1 MDILSML
8 QGDNGAPS
16 DLIKAIIA
24 GDQTGRELT
33 DQLSNGPALK
43 PESLD
48 PVLKTLQF
56 QLKHLVLHNMIPKK
70 SVYNTVHEYLQLV
83 KYGEEVGI
91 FMNEGTSPEQTD
103 SQYRRKAAL
112 VKYMGLGGKLTH
124 QAMLVK
130 NADGKDPYT
139 REVENKL
146 IQLTKRIN
154 QELVTADSS
163 KVERQFDGLFRQ
175 HMLGIGEI
183 YGATS
188 GLTPEQ
194 LMDRYD
200 GDVAVIDARGS
211 ILTEAMIQDAA
222 DAVVNQRYGEVS
234 KVITNPTVAKNF
246 TKQFLN
252 SKRIIPGIS
261 GSVRG
266 AMVGQSVNPIETQFG
281 AVDLESDIFFD
292 RREGIAYNR
301 AATSAKAPNAPTA
314 GVAPIAV
321 ATDAKNKF
329 NATFAGG
336 YFYVVT
342 AVNQYGES
350 APLVMNTT
358 IQAVAATES
367 VDLQFVDGG
376 GSYPATAYRIYRTE
390 KNVAVY
396 QTAKYYPLFDVSTTE
411 LAAGYDGADQT
422 KVRDR
427 NRIIANTHSALV
439 LAPSDQ
445 LWEYIQL
452 APTMKIEFAIVTL
465 AKEFAIVNYGTPVLY
480 MPGKICRIKN
490 IGALT
495 ATA

>member
-1 MDILSML
+1 
-8 QGDNGAPS
+8 
-16 DLIKAIIA
+16 
-24 GDQTGRELT
+24 
-33 DQLSNGPALK
+33 
-43 PESLD
+43 
-48 PVLKTLQF
+48 
-56 QLKHLVLHNMIPKK
+56 
-70 SVYNTVHEYLQLV
+70 
-83 KYGEEVGI
+83 
-91 FMNEGTSPEQTD
+91 
-103 SQYRRKAAL
+103 
-112 VKYMGLGGKLTH
+112 
-124 QAMLVK
+124 
-130 NADGKDPYT
+130 
-139 REVENKL
+139 
-146 IQLTKRIN
+146 
-154 QELVTADSS
+154 
-163 KVERQFDGLFRQ
+163 
-175 HMLGIGEI
+175 
-183 YGATS
+183 
-188 GLTPEQ
+188 
-194 LMDRYD
+194 
-200 GDVAVIDARGS
+200 
-211 ILTEAMIQDAA
+211 
-222 DAVVNQRYGEVS
+222 
-234 KVITNPTVAKNF
+234 
-246 TKQFLN
+246 
-252 SKRIIPGIS
+252 
-261 GSVRG
+261 
-266 AMVGQSVNPIETQFG
+266 MVGQSVNPIETQFG